1 MLPNEPKILP
11 KIHMQQQI
19 FGKAAS
25 YIGVVESE
33 NQGSLHL
40 HMLLWLQDALPA
52 DEMVKEQRILYSNE
66 AFHILKHMCPCSRSN
81 GREFE
86 SNSSRV

>member
-25 YIGVVESE
+25 YIGVVESQ

-52 DEMVKEQRILYSNE
+52 DEMVKL
-66 AFHILKHMCPCSRSN
+66 LKN
-81 GREFE
+81 KEFCTRMKLFI
-86 SNSSRV
+86 S